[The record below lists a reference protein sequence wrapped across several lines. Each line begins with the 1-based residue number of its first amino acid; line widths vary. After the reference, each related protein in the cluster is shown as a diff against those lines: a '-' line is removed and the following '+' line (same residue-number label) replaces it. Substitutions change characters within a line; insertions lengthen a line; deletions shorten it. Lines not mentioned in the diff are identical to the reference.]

1 MIWWDARVTDPTV
14 VLNGF
19 AVPWPS
25 SAFQNGRFIDFSV
38 ILVLFSAKTWDEF
51 IGQLQQKFKLQQ
63 PVLKNYRIDYQ
74 LKDRDGKVLP
84 ECYGLT
90 ENDEFQYALS
100 GIGYQYFYTLTT
112 ARGFSAYLSNR
123 KRWRN
128 RC

>member
-1 MIWWDARVTDPTV
+1 MIWWDARVTAPTV

-100 GIGYQYFYTLTT
+100 GIGY
-112 ARGFSAYLSNR
+112 
-123 KRWRN
+123 K
-128 RC
+128 